1 MFIKN
6 NDIHL
11 MVKMENIIGLNAK
24 TIFGEDKSKTIE
36 IDGMEITYYDFID
49 YINLIDR
56 ILNNKKKLSNRAN
69 AYNKA
74 HKEYH
79 RLSCNMADAKRR
91 GDMEKYNYWKN
102 KLKEYK
108 LKTK

>member
-1 MFIKN
+1 MFVKN

-11 MVKMENIIGLNAK
+11 MIKMENIIGINSK
-24 TIFGEDKSKTIE
+24 NIFGENHSKTVAV
-36 IDGMEITYYDFID
+36 DGMEITYYDFID

-56 ILNNKKKLSNRAN
+56 ILNNKKKLSDRAN

-74 HKEYH
+74 HPDKH
-79 RLSCNMADAKRR
+79 REHNKNYARR
-91 GDMEKYNYWKN
+91 KKQ
-102 KLKEYK
+102 

>member
-1 MFIKN
+1 MFVKN

-11 MVKMENIIGLNAK
+11 MIKMENIIGINSK
-24 TIFGEDKSKTIE
+24 NIFGENHNKTVAV
-36 IDGMEITYYDFID
+36 DGMEITYYDFID

-56 ILNNKKKLSNRAN
+56 ILNNKKKLSDRAN

-74 HKEYH
+74 HPDKH
-79 RLSCNMADAKRR
+79 REHNKNYARR
-91 GDMEKYNYWKN
+91 KKQ
-102 KLKEYK
+102 